1 MGMMQ
6 ILRKK
11 YDMGYLQPSWLGRRW
26 QPWYQDLLQL
36 AGVKGN
42 CPCFL
47 AASCTAKP
55 AYTDWL
61 NTLAPRPHARVSQ
74 DVKLQSSTA
83 YKTAQGYAPLL
94 CAFVFVC

>member
-1 MGMMQ
+1 MQ

-42 CPCFL
+42 LPL
-47 AASCTAKP
+47 LPAPAASRIAKP
-55 AYTDWL
+55 EYINWFNIL
-61 NTLAPRPHARVSQ
+61 VPKPHARVSQ
-74 DVKLQSSTA
+74 DIEPQPNQ
-83 YKTAQGYAPLL
+83 AQPIRTMPGHVPLGIRS
-94 CAFVFVC
+94 